1 MKDKPTKRIKI
12 GKPAKA
18 MGKNCIADQTRPTKH
33 RTEMTCKYRFHFNG
47 FLANQMTNGKF
58 NGNNM
63 RDAGFQAI
71 TS

>member
-1 MKDKPTKRIKI
+1 MKDKLTKRINK
-12 GKPAKA
+12 GNPAIA
-18 MGKNCIADQTRPTKH
+18 IGKNCIPDQTRPTKH
-33 RTEMTCKYRFHFNG
+33 RTETTCKYLFHFNG
-47 FLANQMTNGKF
+47 SLANQMTNGKL